1 MHKAQSRSCCSPLA
15 FLSLPQ
21 TLKCDMVLVVGDE
34 RLYSQLSGELKRTAP
49 SVQVLDVAAWVAPSL
64 LGASMPLLP

>member
-1 MHKAQSRSCCSPLA
+1 
-15 FLSLPQ
+15 
-21 TLKCDMVLVVGDE
+21 MVLVVGDE